1 MLQYVHYVGNVSLLY
16 TYMLIPFEGI
26 IYFLDVNKCIH
37 LVSGGTH
44 STFLESYKIS
54 YYYCQHIKKYGR
66 TEWLYGVW

>member
-1 MLQYVHYVGNVSLLY
+1 MFIMLVMCLLY

-44 STFLESYKIS
+44 STFLERFCYGALLSRLLEIS
-54 YYYCQHIKKYGR
+54 AIKYL
-66 TEWLYGVW
+66 TIIANT